1 MKSVARACHPSK
13 RTSREG
19 LGKSVFFTRTMNH
32 IFGATKNDG
41 HGIMYLFCFNAVIG
55 WVVID
60 STPEKK
66 NKSTHHRVNYYR

>member
-1 MKSVARACHPSK
+1 
-13 RTSREG
+13 
-19 LGKSVFFTRTMNH
+19 MNH